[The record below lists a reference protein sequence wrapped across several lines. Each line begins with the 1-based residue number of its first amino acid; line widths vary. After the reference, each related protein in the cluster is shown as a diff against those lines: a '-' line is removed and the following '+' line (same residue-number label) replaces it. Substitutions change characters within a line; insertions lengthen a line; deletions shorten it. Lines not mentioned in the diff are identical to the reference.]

1 MTKVITP
8 EQQIE
13 YREAFA
19 LFDKNGDG
27 TITVT
32 ELGTVM
38 RSLGNNPTD
47 SELQDMINEVDAD
60 GNGTLEF
67 DEFCQLMARQMLD
80 SNQQEEE
87 LKQRF
92 AMFDK
97 DSNGTIDR
105 EELRDVMQQLGEK
118 LSEEEIEEM
127 IQDAD
132 QNGDGVIDYN
142 EFVRYMTA

>member
-1 MTKVITP
+1 MSTKVITP
-8 EQQIE
+8 ELETE

-27 TITVT
+27 TITVV

-47 SELQDMINEVDAD
+47 SELQDMINEVDSD

-67 DEFCQLMARQMLD
+67 EEFCQLMAKQGLD
-80 SNQQEEE
+80 SECQTEE

-92 AMFDK
+92 KMFDK
-97 DSNGTIDR
+97 DGNGTIDR
-105 EELRDVMQQLGEK
+105 DELRDVMH
-118 LSEEEIEEM
+118 
-127 IQDAD
+127 
-132 QNGDGVIDYN
+132 
-142 EFVRYMTA
+142 

>member
-1 MTKVITP
+1 MATTMTP
-8 EQQIE
+8 EKEAE

-27 TITVT
+27 TITVV

-38 RSLGNNPTD
+38 RNLGNNPTD

-67 DEFCQLMARQMLD
+67 DEFCNLMARQMKET
-80 SNQQEEE
+80 NQEEE

-92 AMFDK
+92 KLFDK
-97 DSNGTIDR
+97 DGNGFVDR

-118 LSEEEIEEM
+118 LSEEDIEEM

-132 QNGDGVIDYN
+132 KNGDGMIDY
-142 EFVRYMTA
+142 

>member
-1 MTKVITP
+1 MATAMTP
-8 EQQIE
+8 EKEAE

-27 TITVT
+27 TITVV

-38 RSLGNNPTD
+38 RNLGNNPTD

-67 DEFCQLMARQMLD
+67 DEFCNLMARQMKET
-80 SNQQEEE
+80 NQEEE

-92 AMFDK
+92 KLFDK
-97 DSNGTIDR
+97 DGNGFVDR

-118 LSEEEIEEM
+118 LSEEDIEEM

-132 QNGDGVIDYN
+132 KNGDGMIDY
-142 EFVRYMTA
+142 

>member
-38 RSLGNNPTD
+38 RSLGSNPTET
-47 SELQDMINEVDAD
+47 ELQDMINEVDAD
-60 GNGTLEF
+60 GNGTLDF
-67 DEFCQLMARQMLD
+67 DEFCQLMARQMVD
-80 SNQQEEE
+80 SN
-87 LKQRF
+87 
-92 AMFDK
+92 
-97 DSNGTIDR
+97 
-105 EELRDVMQQLGEK
+105 
-118 LSEEEIEEM
+118 
-127 IQDAD
+127 
-132 QNGDGVIDYN
+132 
-142 EFVRYMTA
+142 

>member
-1 MTKVITP
+1 MATDMTP
-8 EQQIE
+8 EKEAE

-27 TITVT
+27 TITVV

-38 RSLGNNPTD
+38 RNLGNNPTD

-67 DEFCQLMARQMLD
+67 DEFCNLMARQMKET
-80 SNQQEEE
+80 NQEEE

-92 AMFDK
+92 KLFDK
-97 DSNGTIDR
+97 DGNGFVDR

-118 LSEEEIEEM
+118 LSEEDIEEM

-132 QNGDGVIDYN
+132 KNGDGMIDY
-142 EFVRYMTA
+142 

>member
-1 MTKVITP
+1 MATKVITP
-8 EQQIE
+8 EQETE
-13 YREAFA
+13 YREAFQ

-38 RSLGNNPTD
+38 RQLGNNPTD

-97 DSNGTIDR
+97 DGNGTIDR
-105 EELRDVMQQLGEK
+105 DELRDVMQQLGEK
-118 LSEEEIEEM
+118 LSEEDIEEM

-132 QNGDGVIDYN
+132 
-142 EFVRYMTA
+142 

>member
-1 MTKVITP
+1 MTAAMTP
-8 EQQIE
+8 EKEAE
-13 YREAFA
+13 YREAFQ

-27 TITVT
+27 TITVI

-38 RSLGNNPTD
+38 RNLGNNPTD
-47 SELQDMINEVDAD
+47 AELQDMINEVDAD

-67 DEFCQLMARQMLD
+67 DEFCNLMARQMKET
-80 SNQQEEE
+80 NQEEE

-92 AMFDK
+92 KLFDK
-97 DSNGTIDR
+97 DGNGLIDR

-118 LSEEEIEEM
+118 LSEEDIEEM

-132 QNGDGVIDYN
+132 KNGDGMIDYQ
-142 EFVRYMTA
+142 EFVKYMMA

>member
-1 MTKVITP
+1 MATTMTP
-8 EQQIE
+8 EKEAE

-27 TITVT
+27 TITVV

-38 RSLGNNPTD
+38 RNLGNNPTD

-67 DEFCQLMARQMLD
+67 DEFCNLMARQMKET
-80 SNQQEEE
+80 NQEEE

-92 AMFDK
+92 KLFDK
-97 DSNGTIDR
+97 DGTGFVDR

-118 LSEEEIEEM
+118 LSEEDIEEM

-132 QNGDGVIDYN
+132 KNGDGMIDYQ
-142 EFVRYMTA
+142 EFVKYMMS